1 MQFDLTFEGNVA
13 EQPELRITPSGTAL
27 CKFRVGHNTRR
38 QTSAGE
44 WVNGPT
50 IWFTVTAWRDLA
62 ERIADSVRKGD
73 TVIVNTRNDLS
84 VFAYTNQTSG
94 NAAAEVQVT
103 AANVAI
109 SLRFAEAQSRR
120 KPKPAASVD
129 NDFIAAELAH
139 LAENEPA
146 F

>member
-13 EQPELRITPSGTAL
+13 EQPELRFTPSGNAL

-38 QTSAGE
+38 QNNAGE

-50 IWFTVTAWRDLA
+50 VWFTVTAWRDLA
-62 ERIADSVRKGD
+62 ERIAESIRKGD
-73 TVIVNTRNDLS
+73 TVIVNARNDLS

-120 KPKPAASVD
+120 KPKPAAGVD
-129 NDFIAAELAH
+129 NDFISAELAAM
-139 LAENEPA
+139 AENEPA
-146 F
+146 L

>member
-13 EQPELRITPSGTAL
+13 EQPELRFTPSGNAL

-38 QTSAGE
+38 RNTAGE

-62 ERIADSVRKGD
+62 ERIAESIRKGD
-73 TVIVNTRNDLS
+73 TVIVNARNDLS
-84 VFAYTNQTSG
+84 VFAYTNQTTSA
-94 NAAAEVQVT
+94 AAAEVQVT

-109 SLRFAEAQSRR
+109 SLRFAEAQSMR
-120 KPKPAASVD
+120 KPKPAATTAVED
-129 NDFIAAELAH
+129 PWEAQMAELEGAQ
-139 LAENEPA
+139 AG
-146 F
+146 